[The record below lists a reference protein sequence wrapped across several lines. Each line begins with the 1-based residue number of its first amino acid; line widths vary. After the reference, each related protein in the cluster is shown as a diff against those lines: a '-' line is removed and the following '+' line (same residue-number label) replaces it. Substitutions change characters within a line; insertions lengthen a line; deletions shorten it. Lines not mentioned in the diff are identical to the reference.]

1 VAVLIA
7 ATSFFVAVEFA
18 LVAVERDRVEAAAE
32 TGSRRARVAAS
43 LLPRLSFHLSG
54 AQLGITITSLVL
66 GFVAEPT
73 VAEVIAPAVGDN
85 RALAVVIALVLVTV
99 VTMVVG
105 ELIPKGIAIARPVGT
120 VLALASPMA
129 LYGTVFGPLIRFL
142 NGAADRAVRKLGIE
156 PREELQSVRTMEE
169 LELLIRSS
177 GEEGTLERDAFELL
191 TKTLRFANKT
201 AADALVPRVD
211 MEVLGRDATAADLAQ
226 ASADTGFSRFP
237 VVGEDLDDVVGVA
250 HVKDVLRVAPGER
263 ATTPITSLVTDAL
276 VVPEGRDLES
286 LLTDLR
292 SRRQQL
298 AVVAD
303 EHGGVAGIISIEDL
317 LEEIVGDIEDEHDS
331 IADRRHLSAARL
343 ATLPEGVFIVEG
355 TTHLDDVTTATG
367 LELPEGPYE
376 TLAGFILERLGHL
389 PEPGERLEHDGW
401 RLLVLEMD
409 RHRIGGVRLE
419 RLPDEGDE

>member
-1 VAVLIA
+1 M
-7 ATSFFVAVEFA
+7 
-18 LVAVERDRVEAAAE
+18 
-32 TGSRRARVAAS
+32 
-43 LLPRLSFHLSG
+43 
-54 AQLGITITSLVL
+54 L
-66 GFVAEPT
+66 GFIAEPT

-85 RALAVVIALVLVTV
+85 QAIAVVLALVLVTV

-105 ELIPKGIAIARPVGT
+105 ELIPKGIAIARPVGAL
-120 VLALASPMA
+120 LALGTPMRV
-129 LYGTVFGPLIRFL
+129 YGTVFGPLIRFL

-191 TKTLRFANKT
+191 TRTLRFANKT

-211 MEVLGRDATAADLAQ
+211 MEVLGRDATVADLAQ
-226 ASADTGFSRFP
+226 ASVDTGFSRFP
-237 VVGEDLDDVVGVA
+237 VVGEDLDDVLGVA
-250 HVKDVLRVAPGER
+250 HVKDVLRIPPSER
-263 ATTPITSLVTDAL
+263 ASTPITSLVTDAL

-292 SRRQQL
+292 AGRQQL

-303 EHGGVAGIISIEDL
+303 EHGGVAGIISLEDL
-317 LEEIVGDIEDEHDS
+317 VEEIVGDIEDEHDS
-331 IADRRHLSAARL
+331 VADIPRL
-343 ATLPEGVFIVEG
+343 AALPDGVFIVEG
-355 TTHLDDVTTATG
+355 TTHLDDVAAATG

-389 PEPGERLEHDGW
+389 PEPGERFDHDGW

-409 RHRIGGVRLE
+409 RHRIGGVRVE
-419 RLPDEGDE
+419 RIEDRG